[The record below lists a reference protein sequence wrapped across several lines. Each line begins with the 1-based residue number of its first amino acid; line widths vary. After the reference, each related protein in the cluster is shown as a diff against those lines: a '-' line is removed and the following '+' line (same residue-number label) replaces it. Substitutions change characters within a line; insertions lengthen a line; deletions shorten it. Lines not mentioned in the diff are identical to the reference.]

1 MTGRM
6 DKIRVIGI
14 VTIDD
19 YINYGNRLQN
29 YALTMLLE
37 AQGFRVVNGIRVNTK
52 QDYVICSPG
61 IIKTLV
67 KILVPYRLIKDRITL
82 KPFKHSGLL
91 EQREARFKEFT
102 DGYTRTML
110 PVIAPSHKR
119 AMKHFDQMGIEY
131 FITGSDQVWNPMF
144 GVNAY
149 MFLTF
154 APRDKRLSFA
164 ASIGVDTIPPI
175 HERRF
180 RGYFNNM
187 NYLSVREQRAVEI
200 IKELTGRDADL
211 TLDPTLLLE
220 PEKWQQAVKK
230 PDIALEQKYICTYFL
245 GETPEAVQAFAQEKG
260 LPIYVLNSEE
270 YPELFTLDPGEFLY
284 MIQQAAYV
292 LTDSFHAVAFSI
304 KFHKEFYV
312 FDRKEEGVA
321 NMFSRIETIT
331 SRFHLENR
339 IQRRD
344 AIAEQPTV
352 EHWETIDRELMMEK
366 KLSMGRLMEAMG
378 IK

>member
-1 MTGRM
+1 M

-52 QDYVICSPG
+52 QDYVICSHG

-91 EQREARFKEFT
+91 EQREARFLEFT
-102 DGYTRTML
+102 NQYTSIL
-110 PVIAPSHKR
+110 SPIIAPNHR
-119 AMKHFDQMGIEY
+119 QAMKVFDRYGIDY
-131 FITGSDQVWNPMF
+131 FVAGSDQVWNPVF
-144 GVNAY
+144 AGIAY
-149 MFLTF
+149 EFLTF
-154 APRDKRLSFA
+154 APKNMRLSFA
-164 ASIGVDTIPPI
+164 ASIGVDSIPNDKV
-175 HERRF
+175 ERYRKSL
-180 RGYFNNM
+180 NAM
-187 NYLSVREQRAVEI
+187 KYLSVREQRAVEI

-220 PEKWQQAVKK
+220 PKKWQQAVKK

-245 GETPEAVQAFAQEKG
+245 GETPEAVQSFAQEKG
-260 LPIYVLNSEE
+260 LPIYALNSEE

-284 MIQQAAYV
+284 MIQNAVYV

-312 FDRKEEGVA
+312 FDRKEKGMA

-331 SRFHLENR
+331 NRFHLENR

-344 AIAEQPTV
+344 AIAEQPPV
-352 EHWETIDRELMMEK
+352 EHWETIDLELLMEK
-366 KLSMGRLMEAMG
+366 KLSMGRLTEAMG